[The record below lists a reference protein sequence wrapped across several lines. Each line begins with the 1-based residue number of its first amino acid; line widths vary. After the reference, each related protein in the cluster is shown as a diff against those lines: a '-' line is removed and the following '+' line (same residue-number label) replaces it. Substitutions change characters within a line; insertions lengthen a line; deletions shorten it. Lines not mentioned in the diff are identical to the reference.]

1 MIDPLSPL
9 FQAHDEVAA
18 AMMPN
23 AADPQSALAVTII
36 GIIIIVATGF
46 WAIGGLSAAVWV
58 RLNDSRER
66 RLHSRLGVQQ
76 RRSPR

>member
-18 AMMPN
+18 ALMPN
-23 AADPQSALAVTII
+23 AADPQSALAVMII

-58 RLNDSRER
+58 GLKEKRER
-66 RLHSRLGVQQ
+66 RFPHF
-76 RRSPR
+76 RRGTEPPGT

>member
-18 AMMPN
+18 ATMPN
-23 AADPQSALAVTII
+23 AADPQSALAVMIV
-36 GIIIIVATGF
+36 GVIIIVATGF

-58 RLNDSRER
+58 GLKERRER
-66 RLHSRLGVQQ
+66 RFQAFRHGTE
-76 RRSPR
+76 SPSA